1 MFFFPCRLANI
12 SKSIASFE
20 VSRKNGLHRENAKCE
35 LADKG
40 IKMIHISIGNLKID
54 VVKAS
59 SIWAL
64 AWAWSFPIVPAKY
77 ECFIAQK
84 HVSEFLLYIF
94 FHIIDSCCWKLWEA
108 QLMSSHF
115 VVFAAGSRLFQNL
128 GSSNKSIKHQR
139 SAHPSSVGGLGPTF
153 SGTCGHMDT
162 KTYVWETIGPWRIS
176 KDWFSQSCRFTC
188 ASNVWSDWAISWSR
202 GQRPLASSGLIL
214 LDVGLRPD
222 VIWFPIPHLANRKI
236 RTIRNHQQTCTHQS
250 PKEQT
255 SEWWKMIETK
265 WNQQRNYWDSR
276 LSIASLSFQH

>member
-1 MFFFPCRLANI
+1 MYIYIYFPCRLATI

-84 HVSEFLLYIF
+84 HDMITMGQYPICSLLSCLHHCNFDMLYTFSEFLLYIF

-128 GSSNKSIKHQR
+128 SSSNKSIKHQR

-162 KTYVWETIGPWRIS
+162 KTYVSETIGPWRIS
-176 KDWFSQSCRFTC
+176 KDWFSQ
-188 ASNVWSDWAISWSR
+188 
-202 GQRPLASSGLIL
+202 
-214 LDVGLRPD
+214 
-222 VIWFPIPHLANRKI
+222 
-236 RTIRNHQQTCTHQS
+236 
-250 PKEQT
+250 
-255 SEWWKMIETK
+255 
-265 WNQQRNYWDSR
+265 
-276 LSIASLSFQH
+276 